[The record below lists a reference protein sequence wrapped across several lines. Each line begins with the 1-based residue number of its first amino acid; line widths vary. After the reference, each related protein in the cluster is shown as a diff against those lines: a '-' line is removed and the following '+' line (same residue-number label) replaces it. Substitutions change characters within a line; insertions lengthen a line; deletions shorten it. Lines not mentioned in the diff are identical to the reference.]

1 MFRRKKICLLTI
13 GLIFLII
20 LISNIQYNSKNSKNN
35 EVYITPKLSASL
47 EGAENILITDILR
60 TINVS
65 GYDLVNYKDEL
76 RILNQNNNPIT
87 SIFIPIHLNKS
98 NDVIFCKATGESK
111 NTLLTER
118 AHLVLNDYELIAI
131 YFDSPLLPHQQ
142 TTISFYHSHINSLVY
157 YTQLTE
163 EYQIEQYINITE
175 SIFPILPYKAG
186 GGVVQTQ
193 IIFPEASNIVYFEKV
208 IDLGFPIT
216 ATTLVYDLSQSVYFD
231 HVDPFLANFNKSQQE
246 VLISFQDNRFSK
258 MEFEKIDREINISP
272 WGIIKVKEN
281 CILQNL
287 GVIDI
292 STLPLHIPYSSK
304 NVRVYDDIG
313 AIGYGDV
320 VLDDSEI
327 FLNKKSFTINLA
339 QNRVPLKPLSKISFT
354 VEYVLDIYEYTS
366 INWFQESIQIN
377 LFTTTFECLSKEQT
391 INVVIQGCNNLEYV
405 SLPPDA
411 IIDTGGSKTLVYNF
425 EFVTPIESKM
435 IQFTFSIDLFE
446 LLLRPIIITL
456 IIGLLASIYVILIKI
471 KKEREE
477 KFVTEKV
484 EIPIDELREFCSL
497 QEEKN
502 ALVLEIRR
510 GEEDAKRKKIA
521 KKIYSNLLSK
531 NTTKIEQIKQE
542 LLPFKKV
549 LMDTSETFENII
561 KKIDV
566 LDAERESVNDSLTL
580 LDNRYKKG
588 KLPSKAAYQKLFE
601 DFMKRRRR
609 IDRTIDKNIQ
619 QLRSYL
625 L

>member
-1 MFRRKKICLLTI
+1 
-13 GLIFLII
+13 
-20 LISNIQYNSKNSKNN
+20 
-35 EVYITPKLSASL
+35 
-47 EGAENILITDILR
+47 
-60 TINVS
+60 
-65 GYDLVNYKDEL
+65 
-76 RILNQNNNPIT
+76 
-87 SIFIPIHLNKS
+87 
-98 NDVIFCKATGESK
+98 
-111 NTLLTER
+111 
-118 AHLVLNDYELIAI
+118 
-131 YFDSPLLPHQQ
+131 
-142 TTISFYHSHINSLVY
+142 
-157 YTQLTE
+157 
-163 EYQIEQYINITE
+163 
-175 SIFPILPYKAG
+175 
-186 GGVVQTQ
+186 
-193 IIFPEASNIVYFEKV
+193 
-208 IDLGFPIT
+208 
-216 ATTLVYDLSQSVYFD
+216 
-231 HVDPFLANFNKSQQE
+231 
-246 VLISFQDNRFSK
+246 
-258 MEFEKIDREINISP
+258 MEFEKINREINISP

-292 STLPLHIPYSSK
+292 STFPLHIPYSSK

-425 EFVTPIESKM
+425 EFVTSIESKM

-497 QEEKN
+497 HEEKN

-542 LLPFKKV
+542 LLPFKKA

>member
-1 MFRRKKICLLTI
+1 MFRKKKFCILAL

-20 LISNIQYNSKNSKNN
+20 LISNIQYNSRNSKNN
-35 EVYITPKLSASL
+35 EVYITPKLSTSL
-47 EGAENILITDILR
+47 EGAENILITDVLR

-65 GYDLVNYKDEL
+65 GYDLVNFKDEL

-87 SIFIPIHLNKS
+87 SIFIPIHLNES

-111 NTLLTER
+111 NALLIER

-131 YFDSPLLPHQQ
+131 YFDTPLLPHQH
-142 TTISFYHSHINSLVY
+142 TTISFYHSHKDSLIY
-157 YTQLTE
+157 YTLLNE
-163 EYQIEQYINITE
+163 EYQIEQHINITE
-175 SIFPILPYKAG
+175 SLFPILPYKAA

-193 IIFPEASNIVYFEKV
+193 IIFPEASDIVNYEKV
-208 IDLGFPIT
+208 IDLGIPIT
-216 ATTLVYDLSQSVYFD
+216 PTILVYDLSQSVYFD

-246 VLISFQDNRFSK
+246 ILITIQDNRFSK

-281 CILQNL
+281 YILQNL

-292 STLPLHIPYSSK
+292 STFPLHVPYSSK
-304 NVRVYDDIG
+304 NVHVYDDIG
-313 AIGYGDV
+313 AIGNPV
-320 VLDDSEI
+320 VALKDSEV

-339 QNRVPLKPLSKISFT
+339 QNRVPLKPLSKIRFT
-354 VEYVLDIYEYTS
+354 VEYVLDIYEYIS

-377 LFTTTFECLSKEQT
+377 LFTTTFECLGKEQT
-391 INVVIQGCNNLEYV
+391 INVVIQGCNSLEYV

-411 IIDTGGSKTLVYNF
+411 IIDAGGAKTLVYYF

-446 LLLRPIIITL
+446 LLLRPIIISL
-456 IIGLLASIYVILIKI
+456 IIGFLASIYVIVIKI

-484 EIPIDELREFCSL
+484 EIPVDELREFCSL
-497 QEEKN
+497 HEEKN

-510 GEEDAKRKKIA
+510 AEEDAKRKKIA
-521 KKIYSNLLSK
+521 KKIFSNLLSK

-542 LLPFKKV
+542 LLPFKKA
-549 LMDTSETFENII
+549 LMETSETFENII
-561 KKIDV
+561 KKLDV
-566 LDAERESVNDSLTL
+566 LDAERESVNDSLNL
-580 LDNRYKKG
+580 LDNRYKRG
-588 KLPSKAAYQKLFE
+588 KLPSKAAYQKLLE

>member
-1 MFRRKKICLLTI
+1 MFRRKKICLLAL
-13 GLIFLII
+13 GLIFLMI
-20 LISNIQYNSKNSKNN
+20 LIPNIQYNSENN
-35 EVYITPKLSASL
+35 KRSEEYITPKLSASL

-65 GYDLVNYKDEL
+65 GYDLVNFKDEL

-87 SIFIPIHLNKS
+87 SIFIPIHINKS
-98 NDVIFCKATGESK
+98 SDVIFCKATGESK

-118 AHLVLNDYELIAI
+118 AHLILNDYELIAI
-131 YFDSPLLPHQQ
+131 YFDSPLLPHQK
-142 TTISFYHSHINSLVY
+142 TTISFYHSHKDSLIY
-157 YTQLTE
+157 YTLLNE
-163 EYQIEQYINITE
+163 ENQIQQYMNITE
-175 SIFPILPYKAG
+175 SLFPILPYKAG
-186 GGVVQTQ
+186 GGIIQTQ
-193 IIFPEASNIVYFEKV
+193 IIFPKASDIVYYDKV
-208 IDLGFPIT
+208 IDLGLPIT
-216 ATTLVYDLSQSVYFD
+216 PTTLVYDLSQSVYFD

-258 MEFEKIDREINISP
+258 MEFEKINREINISP

-281 CILQNL
+281 YILQNL
-287 GVIDI
+287 GAIDI
-292 STLPLHIPYSSK
+292 STFPLHVPYSTI
-304 NVRVYDDIG
+304 NVRVYDNLGDIG
-313 AIGYGDV
+313 GGDV
-320 VLDDSEI
+320 VLDDSET
-327 FLNKKSFTINLA
+327 FSNKKSFIINLA

-366 INWFQESIQIN
+366 LNWFQESIQIN
-377 LFTTTFECLSKEQT
+377 LFTTTFECLGKEQT

-411 IIDTGGSKTLVYNF
+411 IIDTGASKTLVYNF
-425 EFVTPIESKM
+425 EFVTSIESKM

-456 IIGLLASIYVILIKI
+456 IIGLLASIYVIIIKI

-484 EIPIDELREFCSL
+484 EIPIEELREFCSL
-497 QEEKN
+497 HEEKN

-510 GEEDAKRKKIA
+510 AEEDAKRKKIA

-549 LMDTSETFENII
+549 LMDTNETFENII
-561 KKIDV
+561 KKLDV

-588 KLPSKAAYQKLFE
+588 KLPSKAAYQKLLE

>member
-1 MFRRKKICLLTI
+1 MFRSKKICLLTI

-20 LISNIQYNSKNSKNN
+20 LISNIQFNSEKYENS
-35 EVYITPKLSASL
+35 EEYIAPKLSVSL
-47 EGAENILITDILR
+47 DGAENILITDMIR
-60 TINVS
+60 TVNIS
-65 GYDLVNYKDEL
+65 GYDLVNFKDKL
-76 RILNQNNNPIT
+76 TILNQNNNPIT

-98 NDVIFCKATGESK
+98 NDIIFCKATGESK
-111 NTLLTER
+111 NILLTER

-142 TTISFYHSHINSLVY
+142 TTISFYHSQTNSLVY

-163 EYQIEQYINITE
+163 EYQIEQIINITE
-175 SIFPILPYKAG
+175 SIFPILPYKVEG
-186 GGVVQTQ
+186 GLIQTKFIMPSTSNTVWYDKVEDMGFPIIETQ
-193 IIFPEASNIVYFEKV
+193 II
-208 IDLGFPIT
+208 
-216 ATTLVYDLSQSVYFD
+216 YDLSQSLYFD
-231 HVDPFLANFNKSQQE
+231 RIDPFLANFNKSQQE
-246 VLISFQDNRFSK
+246 ISISFQDNRFSK
-258 MEFEKIDREINISP
+258 MEFEKINREINISP
-272 WGIIKVKEN
+272 WGLIKVKEN
-281 CILQNL
+281 YILQNL
-287 GVIDI
+287 GPIDI
-292 STLPLHIPYSSK
+292 STFPLHVPYSTI
-304 NVRVYDDIG
+304 NVHVYDDIG
-313 AIGYGDV
+313 NIGGDV
-320 VLDDSEI
+320 FLDDSET
-327 FLNKKSFTINLA
+327 FSDKKSFTINLA

-377 LFTTTFECLSKEQT
+377 LFTTTFECLGKEQT

-425 EFVTPIESKM
+425 EFVTSIESKM

-456 IIGLLASIYVILIKI
+456 TIGLLASIYVILIKI

-497 QEEKN
+497 YEEKN

-510 GEEDAKRKKIA
+510 AEEDSKRKKIA

-549 LMDTSETFENII
+549 LMEINETFKNII
-561 KKIDV
+561 KKLDV

-580 LDNRYKKG
+580 LDNRYKRG
-588 KLPSKAAYQKLFE
+588 KLPSKAAYQKLLE

>member
-1 MFRRKKICLLTI
+1 
-13 GLIFLII
+13 
-20 LISNIQYNSKNSKNN
+20 
-35 EVYITPKLSASL
+35 
-47 EGAENILITDILR
+47 
-60 TINVS
+60 
-65 GYDLVNYKDEL
+65 
-76 RILNQNNNPIT
+76 
-87 SIFIPIHLNKS
+87 
-98 NDVIFCKATGESK
+98 
-111 NTLLTER
+111 
-118 AHLVLNDYELIAI
+118 
-131 YFDSPLLPHQQ
+131 
-142 TTISFYHSHINSLVY
+142 
-157 YTQLTE
+157 
-163 EYQIEQYINITE
+163 
-175 SIFPILPYKAG
+175 
-186 GGVVQTQ
+186 
-193 IIFPEASNIVYFEKV
+193 
-208 IDLGFPIT
+208 
-216 ATTLVYDLSQSVYFD
+216 
-231 HVDPFLANFNKSQQE
+231 
-246 VLISFQDNRFSK
+246 
-258 MEFEKIDREINISP
+258 
-272 WGIIKVKEN
+272 
-281 CILQNL
+281 
-287 GVIDI
+287 
-292 STLPLHIPYSSK
+292 
-304 NVRVYDDIG
+304 DDIG
-313 AIGYGDV
+313 AIGNPDV

-354 VEYVLDIYEYTS
+354 VEYILDIYEYTS

-377 LFTTTFECLSKEQT
+377 LFTTTFEWLGKEQT

>member
-1 MFRRKKICLLTI
+1 MFRRKKICILTL
-13 GLIFLII
+13 GLVFLII
-20 LISNIQYNSKNSKNN
+20 LISNIQYNSENCKSS
-35 EVYITPKLSASL
+35 EEYITPKLSASL

-65 GYDLVNYKDEL
+65 GYDLVNFKDEL
-76 RILNQNNNPIT
+76 KILNQNNNPIT

-142 TTISFYHSHINSLVY
+142 TTISFYHSHKDSLIY
-157 YTQLTE
+157 YTLLNE
-163 EYQIEQYINITE
+163 EYQIEQHINITE

-186 GGVVQTQ
+186 GGIVRTQ
-193 IIFPEASNIVYFEKV
+193 IIFPEASDIVYFDKV

-216 ATTLVYDLSQSVYFD
+216 PTTLIYDLSQSAYIN
-231 HVDPFLANFNKSQQE
+231 HLDPFLANFNKSQQE
-246 VLISFQDNRFSK
+246 ILITFQDNRFSK
-258 MEFEKIDREINISP
+258 MEFEKINREINISP

-281 CILQNL
+281 YVLQNL

-292 STLPLHIPYSSK
+292 STFPLHIPYSSK
-304 NVRVYDDIG
+304 NVHVYDDIG
-313 AIGYGDV
+313 NLGDENV

-339 QNRVPLKPLSKISFT
+339 HKRVPLKPSSKISFT
-354 VEYVLDIYEYTS
+354 VEYVLDIYEYVS

-377 LFTTTFECLSKEQT
+377 LFTTTFECLGKEQT

-425 EFVTPIESKM
+425 EFVTSIESKI

-456 IIGLLASIYVILIKI
+456 IIGLLASIYVIVIKI

-484 EIPIDELREFCSL
+484 EIPVEELREFCSL
-497 QEEKN
+497 HEEKN

-510 GEEDAKRKKIA
+510 AEEDAKRKKIA
-521 KKIYSNLLSK
+521 KKIFSNLLSK

-542 LLPFKKV
+542 LLPFKKA
-549 LMDTSETFENII
+549 LMETSETFENII
-561 KKIDV
+561 KKLDV
-566 LDAERESVNDSLTL
+566 LDAERESVNDSLTS
-580 LDNRYKKG
+580 LDNRYKRG
-588 KLPSKAAYQKLFE
+588 KLPSKAAYQKLLE